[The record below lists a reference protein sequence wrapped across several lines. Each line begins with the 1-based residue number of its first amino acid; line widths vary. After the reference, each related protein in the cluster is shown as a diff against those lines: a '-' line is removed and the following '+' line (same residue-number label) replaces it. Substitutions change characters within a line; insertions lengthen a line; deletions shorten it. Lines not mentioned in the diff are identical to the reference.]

1 MMKPSDSTKQVLKHS
16 KKYIIFK
23 TLVSLIYRGI
33 AMLTPILFSMAVDEV
48 TNGKFKTGIIISII
62 GVIAV
67 IIFRIFD
74 IINTYSW
81 HKMYNSMYDEYTK
94 IGINKVFDNSL
105 YSLSRFNIGEFLNM
119 MSTDINVMC
128 DFYCNLVVRLVRI
141 IEVLIVFVYFFM
153 IDFYIGVAGVLMGII
168 SLTVIFLSSNKI
180 EKLNKTKS
188 ELFDNRNTVINEFL
202 LSIREIKSF
211 NIFEPIN
218 KRINKSTEKY
228 TKSYLNQ
235 RVGED
240 IFKFSVVAFIE
251 AFRWGMF
258 IYGIFLISKGK
269 MEIGTLLIIYN
280 YFTQLVDGFA
290 EFATI
295 NTGIRQLTV
304 SQNRFFQ
311 LIVYSRDKLLL
322 NTKYNTE
329 DSDIEFKNIL
339 YGDKVSP
346 RLKDV
351 SFKLVNNSI
360 NAITGVT
367 GAGKSGVVDLLLKL
381 NRQHT
386 GEVNIGDINIQ
397 DIDFEQYYKLI
408 SCIDTDDRFLNI
420 SIKENLNIVNP
431 NFDEIVFIC
440 KKLDIHDEI
449 SKLKYGYDTI
459 MNSNDDKLTPNTK
472 VLLNIA
478 RILLKN
484 THIMIFD
491 EILTELNEDSKNKVL
506 DIFNDIKY
514 KHFIIII
521 TKDEQVLEMSDN
533 IVVLN
538 DGKVDQVG
546 NIVEI
551 KKNPLY
557 KRIIKD

>member
-23 TLVSLIYRGI
+23 TLISLVYRGI

-67 IIFRIFD
+67 VIFRIFD

-128 DFYCNLVVRLVRI
+128 DFYCNLVVRLVRV

-153 IDFYIGVAGVLMGII
+153 IDFYIGVAGVLMGLV
-168 SLTVIFLSSNKI
+168 SLIVIFLSSNKI

-188 ELFDNRNTVINEFL
+188 ELFDSRNTIINEFL
-202 LSIREIKSF
+202 LSIREIKTF

-218 KRINKSTEKY
+218 KRIDKATRKY

-258 IYGIFLISKGK
+258 IYGIFLISKGQ

-329 DSDIEFKNIL
+329 DSDIEFKNIV

-351 SFKLVNNSI
+351 SFKLINNSI

-381 NRQHT
+381 NRQHN
-386 GEVNIGDINIQ
+386 GEVNIGDVNIQ

-449 SKLKYGYDTI
+449 SRLKYGYDTI

-506 DIFNDIKY
+506 GIFNDIKY

-533 IVVLN
+533 IVLLN
-538 DGKVDQVG
+538 EGKVDQVG
-546 NIVEI
+546 NIIEI

-557 KRIIKD
+557 KKIIKD